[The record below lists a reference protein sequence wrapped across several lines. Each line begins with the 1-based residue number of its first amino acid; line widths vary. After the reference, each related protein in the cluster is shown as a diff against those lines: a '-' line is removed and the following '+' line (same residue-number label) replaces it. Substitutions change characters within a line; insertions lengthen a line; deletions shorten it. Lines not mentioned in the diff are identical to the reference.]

1 LEKRFE
7 NVHFDAVYSS
17 DLERTKK
24 TASAI
29 YLPQGLELTTLPELR
44 EVNMGAWEDVP
55 WGDIEKYSP
64 AQLTYFNSDPE
75 KWSIEGHEAFDDLKK
90 RMTETILEL
99 AEKHDG
105 GTIAVV
111 SHGSAIRTF
120 LCGALGIRAAD
131 IIQIPHCDNT
141 AVTLLNVENGHIE
154 VEYMGDNSHLPP
166 GCSTFARQKWHKVK
180 SGLDGSNLRFVPM
193 DLERDRQRYLDYRRD
208 AWLIAHGTAEGFK
221 EEYLDLARRH
231 MREHP
236 RALSLALQG
245 DRPTG
250 LVELSVNRGAAE
262 KIGTIE
268 FYYMEKPYRGTGM
281 SVQLLA
287 RPCPCTAV
295 WAGRSFES

>member
-1 LEKRFE
+1 
-7 NVHFDAVYSS
+7 
-17 DLERTKK
+17 
-24 TASAI
+24 
-29 YLPQGLELTTLPELR
+29 
-44 EVNMGAWEDVP
+44 MP

-64 AQLTYFNSDPE
+64 EQLTYFNSDPE
-75 KWSIEGHEAFDDLKK
+75 KWSIEGREAFDDLKK

-120 LCGALGIRAAD
+120 LCGVLGICAAD

-193 DLERDRQRYLDYRRD
+193 DLDRDRQRYLDYRRD

-231 MREHP
+231 RREHP

-262 KIGTIE
+262 KIGAIE
-268 FYYMEKPYRGTGM
+268 FYYMEEPYRGTGM
-281 SVQLLA
+281 SVQLLGQAVSVYRSLGREKLRIVTPEQNA
-287 RPCPCTAV
+287 RAV
-295 WAGRSFES
+295 AFYQKYGFAVTGEETDETGRQLVMDLDIALRGTK